1 MLNDKTPTIR
11 ERINNY
17 QTEILKGDLQPDRA
31 AIILNEISSLY
42 GNILDR
48 IKDTEMIYNRVL
60 LNHLEE
66 EQKANRAKIK
76 AEITQEYQDLKDA
89 TNTEKVAIQMIRSLS
104 KFLKAKE
111 NEYQSAKY
119 Q

>member
-1 MLNDKTPTIR
+1 MEQTIR
-11 ERINNY
+11 QRINGY
-17 QTEILKGDLQPDRA
+17 QAEILKGDLLPERA

-48 IKDTEMIYNRVL
+48 IKDTEMIYNKVL
-60 LNHLEE
+60 LDELNK
-66 EQKANRAKIK
+66 EQKANRAKIR
-76 AEITQEYQDLKDA
+76 AEITDEYQDMKDA

-111 NEYQSAKY
+111 NEYQTVKF

>member
-1 MLNDKTPTIR
+1 METQSIR
-11 ERINNY
+11 ERINAY
-17 QTEILKGDLQPDRA
+17 QGEILAGDLLPERA
-31 AIILNEISSLY
+31 AIILNELSALY

-48 IKDTEMIYNRVL
+48 IKDTEMIYNKVL
-60 LNHLEE
+60 LKHLEE

-76 AEITQEYQDLKDA
+76 AEITDEYQDLKDA

-111 NEYQSAKY
+111 NEYQTAKF